1 MVVGDHGFVT
11 GKNRSQFVL
20 NLLNRQFN
28 FTFTRTVNASDMH
41 KGIESEAFK
50 RCSCVADELDADE
63 RVLVQQHEAGIGIA
77 RGFEPDETDDEER
90 GDGASNEQVK
100 AFGD

>member
-1 MVVGDHGFVT
+1 MESFRGELLWRDYAQNIIHQFPDYPEVSYRKEFEQLPWRDP
-11 GKNRSQFVL
+11 SQDE
-20 NLLNRQFN
+20 
-28 FTFTRTVNASDMH
+28 T
-41 KGIESEAFK
+41 
-50 RCSCVADELDADE
+50 VADELDADE

>member
-1 MVVGDHGFVT
+1 MLT
-11 GKNRSQFVL
+11 SESWCN
-20 NLLNRQFN
+20 N
-28 FTFTRTVNASDMH
+28 TRLAS
-41 KGIESEAFK
+41 
-50 RCSCVADELDADE
+50 
-63 RVLVQQHEAGIGIA
+63 GIA